1 MLEINPLLLCPFCEL
16 VQENTRH
23 GLAFAVVVIHWLK
36 LVPVPVAAVVV
47 THQPAQL
54 MAAWADTEQSSRSM
68 ARYFFMDASN
78 GCYS

>member
-54 MAAWADTEQSSRSM
+54 MAAWADTPKAKSRM
-68 ARYFFMDASN
+68 ARCFFMEPLK
-78 GCYS
+78 GTP